1 MREGGREGG
10 VDRRKEREGSGYMWR
25 KQTSSSDGETIE
37 KTGIWEAALA
47 ATAAAA
53 ASEETERR
61 RA

>member
-1 MREGGREGG
+1 
-10 VDRRKEREGSGYMWR
+10 MWR

-53 ASEETERR
+53 ASEETDRR